1 MSRRSVITELLGL
14 QGWNVAKDGMTIGEE
29 DVVVGIERERGLGY
43 ECSRCGETTLA
54 YYDQLPRRRVR
65 DFPVWGRRS
74 WVEFTP
80 VRVQCRRCGGIAIE
94 ALGWIEP
101 YQHLTLRY
109 ERYVAALCD
118 ILPVLDVAEQ
128 EGLSKD
134 TVYRLDRKWLGRRE
148 KERVPR
154 EVRLLG
160 IDEIALRK
168 GHVYATVFYD
178 LERREVIGLVATRR
192 ERAVGGWFRR
202 WGKARC
208 RAVEAVCMDLWGP
221 YLNSVRRH
229 CKRAVIVFDK
239 FHVYGYLSAAIDEV
253 RRIEQNKADAEGK
266 KVLKGSRWL
275 LLKNTEN
282 LRRKDQRRLQELM
295 ALNKPL
301 QQAHLLKEDFTQ
313 FYTCP
318 NRDQA
323 ATFLQHWVAE
333 CKQSRLRPF
342 QQLAKRLLRW
352 GQGILAYFQHRIT
365 NAVSEG
371 LNNKIKVL
379 KRRAYGFHDIHYFF
393 LKILNITGAL
403 PKLASGTH
411 RNTE

>member
-1 MSRRSVITELLGL
+1 MSRWCVITELLGL
-14 QGWNVAKDGMTIGEE
+14 QGWKVARDGVELGEE
-29 DVVVGIERERGLGY
+29 EAVVRIERRSGLGY

-54 YYDQLPRRRVR
+54 YYDQLPTRRVR
-65 DFPVWGRRS
+65 DFPVWGRRC

-80 VRVQCRRCGGIAIE
+80 VRIQCRRCRAIAIE
-94 ALGWIEP
+94 ALRWIEP

-118 ILPVLDVAEQ
+118 ILPVLDVADL

-134 TVYRLDRKWLGRRE
+134 TVYRLDRKWLARRE
-148 KERVPR
+148 KQRVPR
-154 EVRLLG
+154 PVTLLG

-208 RAVEAVCMDLWGP
+208 RVVEAVCMDLWAA

-253 RRIEQNKADAEGK
+253 RRIEQNKADKEGK
-266 KVLKGSRWL
+266 SVLKGSRWL
-275 LLKNTEN
+275 LLKNAEN
-282 LRRKDQRRLQELM
+282 LKRQDKRRLQELM

-301 QQAHLLKEDFTQ
+301 QQVYLLKEDFTQ
-313 FYTCP
+313 FYACE
-318 NRDQA
+318 NRDEA
-323 ATFLQHWVAE
+323 ATFLQQWVAE
-333 CKQSRLRPF
+333 CKQSGLRPF
-342 QQLAKRLLRW
+342 EQLGKRLLRW
-352 GQGILAYFQHRIT
+352 GEGILAYFQYRIT

-379 KRRAYGFHDIHYFF
+379 KRRAYGFHDMLYFF

-403 PKLASGTH
+403 PPLAQFAHTNS
-411 RNTE
+411 E